1 MADQVALTE
10 LFELAA
16 ASSGGIGAYRP
27 GPLPFVTSA
36 AANNG
41 VVAYVTPL
49 AGDRVFAG
57 PAICVSALGQASVHL
72 GAFLPKG
79 NGGDSLTV
87 LLPRQDAALG
97 PLDLIG
103 LAAAFNLLHRWRFSY
118 GRKCSLARLAPLALP
133 ADLPPVA
140 PLWLAETARAE
151 AVTRRVGGL
160 AGPDWTGS
168 PRWTSSATRRR
179 P

>member
-1 MADQVALTE
+1 MADEVALTK
-10 LFELAA
+10 LFELAVA
-16 ASSGGIGAYRP
+16 GSHGVGAYRP

-49 AGDRVFAG
+49 GGDRVFAG
-57 PAICVSALGQASVHL
+57 PALCVSALGQASVHL
-72 GAFLPKG
+72 GRFLPKG

-87 LLPRQDAALG
+87 LLPRQDAGLG
-97 PLDLIG
+97 PLDLVG

-118 GRKCSLARLAPLALP
+118 GRKCSLARLAPLTLP

-140 PLWLAETARAE
+140 PLWRAETARAE
-151 AVTRRVGGL
+151 TVTRRVGGL
-160 AGPDWTGS
+160 AGPEGRES
-168 PRWTSSATRRR
+168 
-179 P
+179 

>member
-1 MADQVALTE
+1 LADEVALTE

-16 ASSGGIGAYRP
+16 ASSHGIGAYQP

-49 AGDRVFAG
+49 DGDRVFAG
-57 PAICVSALGQASVHL
+57 PALCVSALGQASVHL
-72 GAFLPKG
+72 GDFLPKG
-79 NGGDSLTV
+79 NGGDALTV
-87 LLPRQDAALG
+87 LLPGQGSGLG
-97 PLDLIG
+97 PLELVG

-118 GRKCSLARLAPLALP
+118 GRKCSPARLAPLTLP

-140 PLWLAETARAE
+140 PLWLAGTARAE
-151 AVTRRVGGL
+151 AVIRRVGGL
-160 AGPDWTGS
+160 AGADGGES
-168 PRWTSSATRRR
+168 
-179 P
+179 